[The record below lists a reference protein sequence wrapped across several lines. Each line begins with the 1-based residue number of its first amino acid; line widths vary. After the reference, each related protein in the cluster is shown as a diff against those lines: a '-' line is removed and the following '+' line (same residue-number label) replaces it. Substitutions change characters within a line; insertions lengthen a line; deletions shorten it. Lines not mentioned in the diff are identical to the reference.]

1 MHYRLHSAS
10 PIVLVV
16 DAVED
21 GELLRRGEPHE
32 LDKEPPAT
40 TRYERRNK
48 LLEVTG

>member
-10 PIVLVV
+10 PVVLVV

-21 GELLRRGEPHE
+21 GELLRCGEPHE
-32 LDKEPPAT
+32 LDKKPPAT

-48 LLEVTG
+48 LLEVPG

>member
-10 PIVLVV
+10 PVVLVV

-21 GELLRRGEPHE
+21 GELVCGEPHE

-40 TRYERRNK
+40 TRNERRNK